1 MLVEW
6 LVVVSVYAPLWI
18 GPNYDVVAAVAVA
31 VAVAVVAAAAA
42 AAAGFFVRVPIVAVV
57 LEHIFVV
64 PPRLANFFSTLLGCY
79 EWQSYLA
86 PNIALRRVS
95 VPHFGA
101 IVVAQ
106 LCSVQVT
113 TWVVPKVDC

>member
-18 GPNYDVVAAVAVA
+18 GPNYDVVAAVAV
-31 VAVAVVAAAAA
+31 VAAA

>member
-18 GPNYDVVAAVAVA
+18 GPNYDVVAVAV
-31 VAVAVVAAAAA
+31 A
-42 AAAGFFVRVPIVAVV
+42 AAAGFFVRVPIVAAV

-64 PPRLANFFSTLLGCY
+64 PLRLANFFLILLGCY
-79 EWQSYLA
+79 EWQSCLA

-101 IVVAQ
+101 IVVVQ
-106 LCSVQVT
+106 LCSEQVT